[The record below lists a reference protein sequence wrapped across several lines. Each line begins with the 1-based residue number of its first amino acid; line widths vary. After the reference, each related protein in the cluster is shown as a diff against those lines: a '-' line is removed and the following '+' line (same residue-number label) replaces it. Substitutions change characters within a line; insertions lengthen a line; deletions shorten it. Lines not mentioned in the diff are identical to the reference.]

1 MITQHSYVLNIQ
13 CKKMTLMDNAKIL
26 MSFEIGL
33 YPFDIDMTLAFL
45 EFG

>member
-1 MITQHSYVLNIQ
+1 MIKQHRYVFNVQ
-13 CKKMTLMDNAKIL
+13 CKKMTLMDNAMIL
-26 MSFEIGL
+26 MSFDIGL